1 MTPEEKPFAWPYT
14 PTPGGATPPATT
26 DPEEGVHE
34 VRSFFLLSLLSTVII
49 AATGIAIWFLLHSPT
64 R

>member
-1 MTPEEKPFAWPYT
+1 MPDDDQFAWPYT

-26 DPEEGVHE
+26 DRTEGRRE
-34 VRSFFLLSLLSTVII
+34 VRAFFWLAVINTIII
-49 AATGIAIWFLLHSPT
+49 AVVGITVWFLLHAPT